1 MAAKANFLAGNLP
14 ILRLNRGIFV
24 TYLTGFCCSLFVSTF
39 EQFPSAQSRK
49 MVL

>member
-24 TYLTGFCCSLFVSTF
+24 TYLTGFCCSLFVFTF
-39 EQFPSAQSRK
+39 VQFPST
-49 MVL
+49 